1 MAVKFTNNAKTTLAS
16 SLTNVATSA
25 SVVDGS
31 VFPTLGAGEY
41 FYCTFDDGSNNEI
54 VKVTARSGNT
64 LTIVRG
70 VDNTTARA
78 FSSGDAA
85 ELRATA
91 GLLTDIQENIAAKS
105 ANQTVYNTTTASSA
119 TSYDIGIDPSVEAN
133 AMVFLNGVMQH
144 HDTFSFSGST
154 LTFDTAPADGM
165 ALEVIVDNLVNLQS
179 SNLTVDTFTAADVG
193 GNPQTDF
200 TLSDS
205 PAAETNLIVFV
216 DGVFQAQDAYTIS
229 TNVLTMTDGVIADRV
244 VTVYVIN
251 PVNIG
256 TPSDGTVT
264 SAKLSGNI
272 TMPANLTVT
281 GDVAF
286 DSPTFVVDNANSRVG
301 IGTASPSTLLDIVG
315 DVKMSADLTV
325 DTNTLYVDSA
335 DNRVGIGTLDPSQ
348 PLHVDATGGGVIRVT
363 RLGTSASAYGQLE
376 HDGTNTSLTSSAA
389 LIFNSNGAYAGRFD
403 SSGNLLVGKAS
414 TAVTTGCDMR
424 PTGNIVASAS
434 ADNPL
439 YLNRSTS
446 DGDIAV
452 FAKNGTTVGSIG
464 TTSSY
469 LYIAGNNSGAGN
481 GSGLN
486 FGTAIEPTNRLGGVH
501 NGVTDL
507 GSSSN
512 KFKDLYLSG
521 GATAYNFAAT
531 NSITID
537 NSSGYAAMELGG
549 TSGAYIDLKSPSS
562 DDYDLR
568 LITFNTGGQILAAAG
583 SPLLLA
589 SSGNSN
595 QLYLDSSGNVGI
607 GTNSPSNTLTL
618 SSGTNDGRQL
628 KLYGTS
634 NNALIKFDNFDTAQ
648 EYSMGLN
655 GSAFIVYDDTNSA
668 YRLTLSSV
676 GYLGIGTT
684 SPYAPLHVA
693 GTIKVATGNAQGILG
708 LGEGN
713 GTTVNVGLWRGAANA
728 PTTDGNYLNLGGY
741 DGIVFATGAAA
752 IGSQTERLTIN
763 NVGDM
768 HLGQSD
774 SEVKFYIGSEGG
786 GFGSNASHNIRASGT
801 QFMFNAGG
809 TSGNYIWEVNG
820 SEALRIDASKR
831 VGIGTGS
838 SVDRRFQVDDTG
850 DKTSSN
856 FNDIIFI
863 RNITSSP
870 AQNYAQIGF
879 STNDTDGQHHRA
891 VIRAVKDTRGNYGG
905 VFQVRTRSTVPGYD
919 LEESLTIGA
928 LGEVTMPR
936 QPMAMADSNASW
948 TTFSAGATII
958 FNRAPINVGSV
969 YNTSNGR
976 FTAPVAGKYLAMAT
990 IYSGTSSI
998 SITITKNGVQQG
1010 YGDVV
1015 PLAYNTVASE
1025 NTQTIQQLFDL
1036 SANDY
1041 LMLESRT
1048 TQSSYIYMGHTNFV
1062 FIKVG

>member
-25 SVVDGS
+25 SVVNGS

-78 FSSGDAA
+78 FSTGDSA

-154 LTFDTAPADGM
+154 LTFDTAPSDGM
-165 ALEVIVDNLVNLQS
+165 ALEVIVDNLINLQS

-229 TNVLTMTDGVIADRV
+229 SNVLTMTDGVIADRV

-414 TAVTTGCDMR
+414 LDGTGSNGIELRADGLGLFSK
-424 PTGNIVASAS
+424 TGASDGS
-434 ADNPL
+434 GQPMS
-439 YLNRSTS
+439 LNRDTY
-446 DGDIAV
+446 DGTLLWLGKD
-452 FAKNGTTVGSIG
+452 GTGIGSIG
-464 TTSSY
+464 IITQ
-469 LYIAGNNSGAGN
+469 SGATN
-481 GSGLN
+481 LVFDSTSAAYFDTNARPNVDNTYNLGSGSY
-486 FGTAIEPTNRLGGVH
+486 RW
-501 NGVTDL
+501 
-507 GSSSN
+507 
-512 KFKDLYLSG
+512 KDLYLSG
-521 GATAYNFAAT
+521 TANAYNFAAT
-531 NSITID
+531 NTITID

-549 TSGAYIDLKSPSS
+549 TSGAYIDLKNPSS

-568 LITFNTGGQILAAAG
+568 LITFNTGGQIIAAAG

-607 GTNSPSNTLTL
+607 GTSSPSQKLETTGNIFINAASGNPDLTIKTAGTGNNPSVNYRAGDNIVFDNML
-618 SSGTNDGRQL
+618 VASAVTDYWRVGYGASGTV
-628 KLYGTS
+628 TS
-634 NNALIKFDNFDTAQ
+634 
-648 EYSMGLN
+648 EYLAVT
-655 GSAFIVYDDTNSA
+655 SAGNV
-668 YRLTLSSV
+668 
-676 GYLGIGTT
+676 GIGTT
-684 SPYAPLHVA
+684 NPAAPLH
-693 GTIKVATGNAQGILG
+693 ISK
-708 LGEGN
+708 
-713 GTTVNVGLWRGAANA
+713 
-728 PTTDGNYLNLGGY
+728 TDTYS
-741 DGIVFATGAAA
+741 A
-752 IGSQTERLTIN
+752 IISREDWN
-763 NVGDM
+763 
-768 HLGQSD
+768 
-774 SEVKFYIGSEGG
+774 
-786 GFGSNASHNIRASGT
+786 SGT
-801 QFMFNAGG
+801 STKLALGKQYGVLG
-809 TSGNYIWEVNG
+809 YISTDLVE
-820 SEALRIDASKR
+820 
-831 VGIGTGS
+831 T
-838 SVDRRFQVDDTG
+838 
-850 DKTSSN
+850 
-856 FNDIIFI
+856 
-863 RNITSSP
+863 
-870 AQNYAQIGF
+870 
-879 STNDTDGQHHRA
+879 TNDTTYIALNYKSGLSTYAEGLRVYNNGNVGINTTIPKCTLHVKGNLGVQTASSTIALSSGQADSGLNLATLH
-891 VIRAVKDTRGNYGG
+891 DSTRGAGRLRVIGTENALNNGYAEYFYVFSQSTGGTYYVNLKFIDEAVVNNNYG
-905 VFQVRTRSTVPGYD
+905 RPRLYLYNSSTYNANSTGRQNTD
-919 LEESLTIGA
+919 QTDSSTNSNILQIGITN
-928 LGEVTMPR
+928 V
-936 QPMAMADSNASW
+936 ADAIGG
-948 TTFSAGATII
+948 FYLVAE
-958 FNRAPINVGSV
+958 PV
-969 YNTSNGR
+969 YY
-976 FTAPVAGKYLAMAT
+976 P
-990 IYSGTSSI
+990 
-998 SITITKNGVQQG
+998 
-1010 YGDVV
+1010 
-1015 PLAYNTVASE
+1015 
-1025 NTQTIQQLFDL
+1025 
-1036 SANDY
+1036 
-1041 LMLESRT
+1041 
-1048 TQSSYIYMGHTNFV
+1048 
-1062 FIKVG
+1062 